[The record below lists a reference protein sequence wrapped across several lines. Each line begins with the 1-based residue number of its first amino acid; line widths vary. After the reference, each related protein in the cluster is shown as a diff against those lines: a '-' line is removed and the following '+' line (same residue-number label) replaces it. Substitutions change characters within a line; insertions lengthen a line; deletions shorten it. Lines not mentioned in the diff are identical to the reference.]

1 MRRRFISIT
10 VVMLLLMS
18 TAFHV
23 SATNMDKAYDIYMA
37 EEITVDGKLDDWDQ
51 WQYSYILLP
60 EEESN
65 VSHFS
70 AYGGP
75 EDLSAIVWFAWSP
88 EGLYMAAEVTDDKHV
103 LIPGVNSWQGD
114 NIQFAFGTN
123 NVFAPEFS
131 FNSDGELFKTTTDS
145 YADPSSIQ
153 FQTSVDD
160 TKIVYEV
167 FFPWNTITGSRP
179 EYLPFCILF
188 NENDGGGRVGWV
200 EVSPGI
206 AIGKVAQEFP
216 ILRFLDETPEP
227 AEEGAQRPKVKDLTE
242 KESTGGGVIVFEL
255 KVHITYPDVANHWA
269 REAIDSLASQ
279 GILRGK
285 GELFEPDAFM
295 TRAELLATAVRAAGL
310 DMTEYL
316 GGFADVLGDEW
327 YAGYVQAAADGQFLT
342 DGFAVGETI
351 RPNDI
356 ATREDMI
363 RLFSSIYQ
371 KRSDHLDKDV
381 GESYLETAVSA
392 GLIQQQ
398 EDYRLGDGATRGE
411 IATVAYRMLDAIK
424 K

>member
-18 TAFHV
+18 TAFRV

-75 EDLSAIVWFAWSP
+75 EDLSAIVWFAWSA

-131 FNSDGELFKTTTDS
+131 LNSDGELFKTTTDS

-206 AIGKVAQEFP
+206 AIGKTAQEFP

-227 AEEGAQRPKVKDLTE
+227 AEEGAQRPKVKDLTA
-242 KESTGGGVIVFEL
+242 KEDSGGDTIVFEL
-255 KVHITYPDVANHWA
+255 KVHITYPDVADHWA
-269 REAIDSLASQ
+269 KEAIDDLASR

-285 GELFEPDAFM
+285 GELFEPEATM

-310 DMTEYL
+310 DMVEYQ
-316 GGFADVLGDEW
+316 GGFSDILGDEW
-327 YAGYVQAAADGQFLT
+327 YAGYVQAAADGMLLT
-342 DGFAVGETI
+342 NGFVEDGNV
-351 RPNDI
+351 RPNDT
-356 ATREDMI
+356 ASRDDMI
-363 RLFSSIYQ
+363 RLFAGVYLQRINHS
-371 KRSDHLDKDV
+371 V
-381 GESYLETAVSA
+381 GTGGQPYLETALGA

-398 EDYRLGDGATRGE
+398 EDYRLTDSTTRAE
-411 IATVAYRMLDAIK
+411 IATVAYRMLKAVEK
-424 K
+424 